1 MTSAI
6 EIYVGKTAKQKLLA
20 EGLKPDHFDVV
31 AGASGGPKWFTLF
44 GLDKYLFGE
53 FFANRDKPIYTI
65 GSSAGSWRMA
75 CFAQKD
81 PVAAIERLAHYYS
94 TETYSEKPDVHEIS
108 DKAHLLLE
116 KVLGET
122 GAEEIATNP
131 IIQSHF
137 IVAKAKGLNASENK
151 YVQLLG
157 LITAATANIFS
168 RNTIQHFFDRYIFH
182 TQNEHFSKSY
192 FQFSDLPTHYQT
204 LTRAK
209 VHHTLMASGSIPL
222 VLRGIQDIHDSP
234 EGVYR
239 DGGIVD
245 YHLDLDFNSSGLVL
259 YPHFFPKVKPGW
271 FDKGLRSRNAS
282 INNFDK
288 VVLVTPSKSH
298 VKRLPFGKISDRT
311 DFEKLDEKT
320 RINYWTE
327 VLDKSHLMAEDFKRL
342 SEKGVSES
350 DLIDI
355 ATIL

>member
-1 MTSAI
+1 MSCSI
-6 EIYVGKTAKQKLLA
+6 EIYVGKSAKEKLLKD
-20 EGLKPDHFDVV
+20 GLQAHHFDVM

-53 FFANRDKPIYTI
+53 FFANRKTPLYTI
-65 GSSAGSWRMA
+65 GSSAGSWRLA
-75 CFAQKD
+75 CLAQKD
-81 PVAAIERLAHYYS
+81 PVAAIERLAQLYS
-94 TETYSEKPDVHEIS
+94 HETYSEKPDVHEIS
-108 DKAHLLLE
+108 DKAHILLK

-122 GAEEIATNP
+122 GAEEIANNP

-157 LITAATANIFS
+157 LITAATANVFS

-182 TQNEHFSKSY
+182 AKNDKFSESF
-192 FQFSDLPTHYQT
+192 FQFDDLPTHYQT
-204 LTRAK
+204 LTKEK

-222 VLRGIQDIHDSP
+222 VLRGIQDIHESP

-245 YHLDLDFNSSGLVL
+245 YHLDLNFNSKGLVL
-259 YPHFFPKVKPGW
+259 YPHFFPKIKPGW
-271 FDKGLRSRNAS
+271 FDKGLKSRNAS
-282 INNFDK
+282 VENYDR

-298 VKRLPFGKISDRT
+298 VEKLPYGKISDRT

-320 RINYWTE
+320 RIEYWTT
-327 VLDKSHLMAEDFKRL
+327 VLEESHRLAEDFKGFV
-342 SEKGVSES
+342 ENGVSETN
-350 DLIDI
+350 LIDI
-355 ATIL
+355 ESIL